1 MREPVVGSVQRSVPD
16 ALQGMIRS
24 MRLTISL
31 EDPLAEEVRRQAA
44 ARGLSVRAFIART
57 LEATLKRPAPTHVR
71 PFRLI
76 TVGGQG
82 QRPGVDLDRPRE
94 LETRDDEAR
103 SG

>member
-1 MREPVVGSVQRSVPD
+1 
-16 ALQGMIRS
+16 MIRS

-44 ARGLSVRAFIART
+44 ARGLNVSAFIART

-76 TVGGQG
+76 TVGGEG
-82 QRPGVDLDRPRE
+82 PRPGVDLDRPRE
-94 LETRDDEAR
+94 LESLEEEERYC
-103 SG
+103 

>member
-1 MREPVVGSVQRSVPD
+1 
-16 ALQGMIRS
+16 

-44 ARGLSVRAFIART
+44 ARGLNVSAFIART

-76 TVGGQG
+76 TVGGEG
-82 QRPGVDLDRPRE
+82 PRPGVDLDRPRE
-94 LETRDDEAR
+94 LESLEEEERYC
-103 SG
+103 